1 MAKSIRAKCKKR
13 ARTIK
18 RNTIGEAQVHKNLR
32 KTMRRLQKVVAGDAP
47 LPTDALSGSVIAAV
61 GGSSV
66 IRGAEPVQR
75 VKKLRY
81 TFNTALREARLKDD
95 LEDLTD
101 DEEDLRLGVV
111 PKPEGSADAD
121 EGGMAED
128 DDAEVVVVDVAEEAG
143 VRKSSSKPLPKRDN
157 TGRDAYD
164 KYYGRFAATS
174 VLPGLYESDPALMN
188 PKRAQ
193 AHRKKASTL
202 ARKDFW
208 AKKK

>member
-32 KTMRRLQKVVAGDAP
+32 KTMRRLQKVVTGGLP
-47 LPTDALSGSVIAAV
+47 VPTDALTESVVAAV
-61 GGSSV
+61 DGSGV
-66 IRGAEPVQR
+66 IRGAEPIQK

-81 TFNTALREARLKDD
+81 TFNTAFREARLRED

-111 PKPEGSADAD
+111 PKPEGAAAT
-121 EGGMAED
+121 EGGMVED
-128 DDAEVVVVDVAEEAG
+128 DDAEVVVVDVAEESG

-164 KYYGRFAATS
+164 KYYGRFADTS
-174 VLPGLYESDPALMN
+174 AIPGLYESDPALMN
-188 PKRAQ
+188 PKRAL
-193 AHRKKASTL
+193 AHRKRASTL

>member
-32 KTMRRLQKVVAGDAP
+32 KTLRRLRKAVVGDEPPPEDALAKAVAG
-47 LPTDALSGSVIAAV
+47 AV
-61 GGSSV
+61 EESDV
-66 IRGAEPVQR
+66 FRGAEPIAK

-101 DEEDLRLGVV
+101 DEEDQLLGVV
-111 PKPEGSADAD
+111 PTSASAGDLPGED
-121 EGGMAED
+121 GGMED
-128 DDAEVVVVDVAEEAG
+128 SDVVVVDVAEESG
-143 VRKSSSKPLPKRDN
+143 VRKSSSKPLPKREN

-164 KYYGRFAATS
+164 KYYGRFADTS
-174 VLPGLYESDPALMN
+174 AIPGLYESDPALMN

-193 AHRKKASTL
+193 AHRKRASTL

-208 AKKK
+208 ARKK